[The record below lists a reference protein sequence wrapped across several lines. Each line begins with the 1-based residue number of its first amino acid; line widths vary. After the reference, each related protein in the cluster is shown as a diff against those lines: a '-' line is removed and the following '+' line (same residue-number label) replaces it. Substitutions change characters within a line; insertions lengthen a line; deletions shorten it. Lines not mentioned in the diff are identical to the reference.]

1 MNIKKPNHIGIPV
14 GEVIG
19 YNSNKGYVKVKLAKE
34 LNLGD
39 SIAICDSSCKISELM
54 KGNNNIKSANKGEIV
69 ILGRIKGKIK
79 NGDKVYRTVLDKLNK
94 EIVQISGKEN
104 IKRPI
109 DAKIYLKEDEQLK
122 LEIKDLWTGLE
133 VIVKEETKVNKA
145 ENNGISK
152 QRIEEQLSKTG
163 NTPFGIRQ
171 IEIVSDDNVIVP
183 ISTLNSIRR
192 NALEELEGK
201 IINSFKRNKKAILKE
216 ENEGISKINSEV
228 KVSLLLNNIKDEMNY
243 CELTN
248 IDNVYIPFRFFISN
262 KEKVN
267 EITKDVDVTKD
278 VFNVYVSG
286 IDSYGNVTDKT
297 RSDVNIILSINPK
310 TNKILMINIPR
321 DYYVELDGTGQ
332 KDKLTHAG
340 IYGVEMSTKTIEN
353 LLGIEINYYVKVNY
367 NALINL
373 VDALGGVDVYSKNDF
388 TSGLNYHFN
397 VGYNHVNGDQA
408 LEFVR
413 TRKAFLDGDRV
424 RGENQQAMIQA
435 VIKKA
440 CSASIL
446 IKYDDI
452 LKSLEDSFSTNI
464 STDKIMSLINMQL
477 DSMPSW
483 NIESISLN
491 GSDSY
496 GFTYTYPTQEL
507 YVMIPNE
514 ETIDEAK
521 NALNAIS

>member
-1 MNIKKPNHIGIPV
+1 MRLNKRKIKKIFLIIIAIILLIFIYLNTYLLMKYNVLPFKYLLIYFIFIGLIPFLLIYFTIFRRTRLLLKSILTFM
-14 GEVIG
+14 EVLYILVLFFVFFYLNKTFNFLDNFTQGFDYETKNYYVLVLNDSNYQEINDLKNKDIG
-19 YNSNKGYVKVKLAKE
+19 YTNGL
-34 LNLGD
+34 D
-39 SIAICDSSCKISELM
+39 TSIEHALSELDKKINIEHKNYEGYGEM
-54 KGNNNIKSANKGEIV
+54 FEKLNNNE
-69 ILGRIKGKIK
+69 
-79 NGDKVYRTVLDKLNK
+79 
-94 EIVQISGKEN
+94 
-104 IKRPI
+104 
-109 DAKIYLKEDEQLK
+109 
-122 LEIKDLWTGLE
+122 
-133 VIVKEETKVNKA
+133 
-145 ENNGISK
+145 
-152 QRIEEQLSKTG
+152 
-163 NTPFGIRQ
+163 
-171 IEIVSDDNVIVP
+171 
-183 ISTLNSIRR
+183 LNSILIIQSYYDMLVESDEQIKD
-192 NALEELEGK
+192 NTK
-201 IINSFKRNKKAILKE
+201 IIYKFSI
-216 ENEGISKINSEV
+216 
-228 KVSLLLNNIKDEMNY
+228 
-243 CELTN
+243 
-248 IDNVYIPFRFFISN
+248 